1 MELCNPSPPP
11 KYLIP
16 LLFLIETQASQ
27 RGVTAVSSTSTPKEL
42 PAQSQSSSLLPSQQQ
57 QQATVSTQT
66 TDTAFAL
73 CARCSQTQDTLISVA
88 SSVSM
93 LCHEQGLTSSM
104 AKVDWEGLAKV
115 GGLELGK
122 WNGNLKIDL
131 SSIGEHCCRLKET
144 ITELELERDRH
155 KKLVSQL
162 EGEIK
167 QLSHQMDILQVF
179 VIILDIFFDH
189 TSDSWVNF

>member
-1 MELCNPSPPP
+1 
-11 KYLIP
+11 
-16 LLFLIETQASQ
+16 
-27 RGVTAVSSTSTPKEL
+27 
-42 PAQSQSSSLLPSQQQ
+42 
-57 QQATVSTQT
+57 
-66 TDTAFAL
+66 
-73 CARCSQTQDTLISVA
+73 
-88 SSVSM
+88 
-93 LCHEQGLTSSM
+93 M

-144 ITELELERDRH
+144 ITELELERDGH
-155 KKLVSQL
+155 KKMVSQL
-162 EGEIK
+162 EGEIE
-167 QLSHQMDILQVF
+167 QLSHQMDTLQVF